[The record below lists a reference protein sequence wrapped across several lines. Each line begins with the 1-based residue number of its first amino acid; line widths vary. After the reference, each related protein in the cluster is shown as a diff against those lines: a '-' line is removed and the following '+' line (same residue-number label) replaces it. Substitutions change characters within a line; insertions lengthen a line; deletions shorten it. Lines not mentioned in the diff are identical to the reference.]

1 MQYDM
6 KPYLTRFFMGPF
18 LDRTTA
24 LATAASKHGER
35 SMVVGIHDGR
45 WWVNPW
51 REENFHPERWVEGFE
66 LVDRRS
72 AAIARLKNRPSI
84 RMTLDNDRIDTIR
97 SLFGRRGREAVT
109 EDFDFDFANWLAD
122 EDFNVKLPE
131 KPEDVRMAANLA
143 GADDDIFYKILS
155 QHPICPAP
163 GQIIGDRRK

>member
-18 LDRTTA
+18 LDRTSA
-24 LATAASKHGER
+24 LAAAASKHGER

-45 WWVNPW
+45 WWVKPW
-51 REENFHPERWVEGFE
+51 REENFHPEKWPEGFE
-66 LVDRRS
+66 LADRRS
-72 AAIARLKNRPSI
+72 VAIARLKNRPSI
-84 RMTLDNDRIDTIR
+84 RMTLENDRIDTIR

-143 GADDDIFYKILS
+143 GADDDIFYRILS